1 MSEFKLDFQNT
12 ATAFAD
18 KTNSELREKQRLFRV
33 MNSPTLVSLGT
44 RATNLAL
51 SLGLPVSGLIKHTIY
66 EQFCGGETIEES
78 ARVIEKLGRSH
89 IGSILDYSVEGKSE
103 EEDFEFTKDEII
115 RTIERAAGDPNMPF
129 SVFKVTGIAPLGT
142 LEKVSAGIEL
152 PEKSVLK
159 WNRIQSRVNEICE
172 YAAAKDQPVFID
184 AEDYAIQNAIDFLA
198 TSMMEK
204 FNAEKTL
211 VYNTAQMYRHDRLEF
226 IKKSH
231 AEAREKGYFYGIKLV
246 RGAYMEKERERAAE
260 MDYPSPIHET
270 KEATDRDYDAALIY
284 CLDNLEDV
292 SFVCATHNEASTQ
305 LLVREMKARGLP
317 NNHPHVFFSQLYGM
331 SDNLSYVLAKA
342 GYNVSK
348 YVPYGPVKDAMPY
361 LIRRA
366 QENTSVKGQVSRE
379 LDLIE
384 RELKR
389 RKNS

>member
-152 PEKSVLK
+152 PEKASS
-159 WNRIQSRVNEICE
+159 NG
-172 YAAAKDQPVFID
+172 
-184 AEDYAIQNAIDFLA
+184 
-198 TSMMEK
+198 
-204 FNAEKTL
+204 
-211 VYNTAQMYRHDRLEF
+211 TAS
-226 IKKSH
+226 K
-231 AEAREKGYFYGIKLV
+231 A
-246 RGAYMEKERERAAE
+246 
-260 MDYPSPIHET
+260 
-270 KEATDRDYDAALIY
+270 
-284 CLDNLEDV
+284 
-292 SFVCATHNEASTQ
+292 AST
-305 LLVREMKARGLP
+305 KSA
-317 NNHPHVFFSQLYGM
+317 
-331 SDNLSYVLAKA
+331 
-342 GYNVSK
+342 
-348 YVPYGPVKDAMPY
+348 
-361 LIRRA
+361 
-366 QENTSVKGQVSRE
+366 NTP
-379 LDLIE
+379 
-384 RELKR
+384 R
-389 RKNS
+389 RKISPFLSTPKITRFRTRSIFSRPR